1 MQLPS
6 VDRQPGMRPAGAD
19 LASAATKV
27 VPVAPVNPPVTSEA
41 QPPQPGVVNRIGEVK
56 PLSEVVYTSVSDP
69 AQRGSEA
76 HTGSKDWTI
85 QRPEPEQ
92 VEEPPP
98 EPISKMLM
106 DFLKSMWRASGS
118 AVEMAQAQVQ
128 QPPAV
133 AMGQAASENITYSPS
148 KIKKNEAV

>member
-19 LASAATKV
+19 LAPATAAKV
-27 VPVAPVNPPVTSEA
+27 VPVAPVNPPVTSEVQA
-41 QPPQPGVVNRIGEVK
+41 PPPSVVNRIGEAAQQ
-56 PLSEVVYTSVSDP
+56 PNVVYTSVSDP
-69 AQRGSEA
+69 ARRGSEA
-76 HTGSKDWTI
+76 STGSKDWTI
-85 QRPEPEQ
+85 QRPEPEE

-118 AVEMAQAQVQ
+118 AVELAQMQ

-133 AMGQAASENITYSPS
+133 VTGQVASENITYSPS
-148 KIKKNEAV
+148 KIKKNESV